1 MNARDVMTTRVVS
14 VTPDTPT
21 HEIARLLLDNG
32 ISAVPVVDAN
42 GAPIGMVSEGDLIG
56 RNDADRAAR
65 RDWWLAMLAEG
76 ESLSSEFLGQLRALQ
91 RSARDVMTAPIV
103 SIGEDADITEIARL
117 LEAHRIKRVPIVRD
131 GHMVGIVSRADLLR
145 ALADAKLSSA
155 QPRSQTSGGGFFA
168 WVDRAYQAHRQSGAA
183 DHGSTPSAPAVAT
196 ETRLPAEELR
206 ALVHDHERG
215 EAQHHEAERRAA
227 AERRQ
232 QAVKELIDHHIG
244 DETWR
249 AMLHNARQAAERGQT
264 ELMLLRF
271 PSQLCSDHG
280 RAVNAMEPNWPAT
293 LRGEAAELYL
303 RWEHELRPN
312 GFRLAARILDYP
324 GGMPG
329 DIGLFLVWGE

>member
-1 MNARDVMTTRVVS
+1 MNARDVMTTKVVS

-32 ISAVPVVDAN
+32 ISAVPVVDAS

-76 ESLSSEFLGQLRALQ
+76 ENLSAEFLGQLRAPQ
-91 RSARDVMTAPIV
+91 RSASEVMTAPIV
-103 SIGEDADITEIARL
+103 SIGEGADIAEIARL
-117 LEAHRIKRVPIVRD
+117 LATHRIKRVPVVRD
-131 GHMVGIVSRADLLR
+131 GHIVGIVSRADLLH
-145 ALADAKLSSA
+145 ALADAKPGPA
-155 QPRSQTSGGGFFA
+155 QQRTPQHGAGLFA
-168 WVDRAYQAHRQSGAA
+168 WVDRAYQTHRQSGAA
-183 DHGSTPSAPAVAT
+183 DHGAVAAPAGSREA
-196 ETRLPAEELR
+196 RLPAEDFR
-206 ALVHDHERG
+206 TLVRDHQRG
-215 EAQHHEAERRAA
+215 EAQHQEADRRAA

-232 QAVKELIDHHIG
+232 QEVKELIDHHVD
-244 DETWR
+244 DEAWR
-249 AMLHNARQAAERGQT
+249 AMLHNARQAAARGQT
-264 ELMLLRF
+264 ELMLLSF
-271 PSQLCSDHG
+271 PSQLCSDRG
-280 RAVNAMEPNWPAT
+280 RAINAMEPNWPAT

-329 DIGLFLVWGE
+329 DVGLFLVWGE